1 MLHNS
6 DNNRNNQSPLVV
18 PNEYGSNLNLVEEV
32 GGYESFLRFYEDTGL
47 NLAEVLA
54 EGPSA
59 PEVDPYKKFVPGQSL
74 YNPEKLGELGTQ
86 MYLLNGWYMS
96 ASDAGQIYLSV
107 GIRNHHYFHGN
118 DIIYVELPE
127 LHQLCHLDS
136 LDKSLISCYCL

>member
-6 DNNRNNQSPLVV
+6 DNNRNNQSPLVI

-59 PEVDPYKKFVPGQSL
+59 PKWILTRNL
-74 YNPEKLGELGTQ
+74 YQARVYTTQ
-86 MYLLNGWYMS
+86 
-96 ASDAGQIYLSV
+96 
-107 GIRNHHYFHGN
+107 RN
-118 DIIYVELPE
+118 
-127 LHQLCHLDS
+127 
-136 LDKSLISCYCL
+136 